1 MYPLYNNPY
10 QFNQPLNTPQIPLA
24 QNNTNQIQYVNGRS
38 SVDMFQMNPNES
50 VLLMDSTQDVFYIK
64 KTDASGL
71 ATVRTFR
78 FEEVLEN
85 DKSAQY
91 VTREEFEKFKAELK
105 EDE

>member
-1 MYPLYNNPY
+1 MYPIYNNPY
-10 QFNQPLNTPQIPLA
+10 QFNPQLNTPQPS
-24 QNNTNQIQYVNGRS
+24 NTNQIQYVNGRA

-50 VLLMDSTQDVFYIK
+50 ALLMDSTQDVFYIK

-71 ATVRTFR
+71 ATVRTFS
-78 FEEVLEN
+78 FSEITDAN
-85 DKSAQY
+85 KDAQY